1 MIAMNYILLAVGS
14 VLSLLFVFM
23 LIKGQKYNYMIDA
36 LEGDDFP
43 LKTIYCAGL
52 ALQDIKVFRP
62 FGKVASYLRENTKLV
77 YSRKF
82 SEFYTRIIWAQA
94 LSFGIMCCCVCFL
107 LTALL
112 PDMSGLLALM
122 GIVMLILPGYYFVSH
137 VGELVQKRRDACD
150 EEFPNAIA
158 KLALIVNSG
167 VILHDSWEVVAHGN
181 TGEFYD
187 LMQKSCLE
195 MQNGKSDIDAIY
207 EFGIQSGS
215 DTVKKF
221 TSALIQSIERGGGE
235 LPSFLSNQSKEL
247 WQHRRQVMLQKG
259 EKAVGAL
266 LMPIALMFLGV
277 MLIVI
282 SAAMQSFSL

>member
-1 MIAMNYILLAVGS
+1 MSYVLLLCGTVFT
-14 VLSLLFVFM
+14 LLLVVM

-36 LEGDDFP
+36 LEGEDFP
-43 LKTIYCAGL
+43 FKTIYCAGL
-52 ALQDIKVFRP
+52 AMQDFRIFRP
-62 FGKVASYLRENTKLV
+62 SGKIATYLRDNTKLA

-94 LSFGIMCCCVCFL
+94 LSLGLLCCGVCFL
-107 LTALL
+107 LSAILTDMAALL
-112 PDMSGLLALM
+112 GLI
-122 GIVMLILPGYYFVSH
+122 GIVMLFLPGYYFVSH
-137 VGELVQKRRDACD
+137 VGEMVAKRRVSCD
-150 EEFPNAIA
+150 EAFPNAIA
-158 KLALIVNSG
+158 KLALMINSG
-167 VILHDSWEVVAHGN
+167 VILHDAWEVVALGN
-181 TGEFYD
+181 DGELYL
-187 LMQKSCLE
+187 LMQKACEE
-195 MQNGKSDIDAIY
+195 MANGKSDIDAIY

-215 DTVKKF
+215 ETVKKF

-259 EKAVGAL
+259 EKAAGAL

>member
-1 MIAMNYILLAVGS
+1 MMRYILLLFGTIFA
-14 VLSLLFVFM
+14 LLLTVM
-23 LIKGQKYNYMIDA
+23 LIKGKKYNYMIHA

-43 LKTIYCAGL
+43 FKAIYSAGL
-52 ALQDIKVFRP
+52 ALQDFKMFKPSKKI
-62 FGKVASYLRENTKLV
+62 ASYLRDNTKLA

-94 LSFGIMCCCVCFL
+94 LSLGLLCSSVCFL
-107 LTALL
+107 LSAIIT
-112 PDMSGLLALM
+112 DMAGLLGLIGA
-122 GIVMLILPGYYFVSH
+122 VMLILPGYYFVSH
-137 VGELVQKRRDACD
+137 VGEIVQKRRDACE

-158 KLALIVNSG
+158 KLALMINSG
-167 VILHDSWEVVAHGN
+167 VILHDAWEVVAQGN
-181 TGEFYD
+181 SGELYT
-187 LMQKSCLE
+187 LMQKACDE
-195 MQNGKSDIDAIY
+195 MSNGKSDVDAIY

-215 DTVKKF
+215 ETVKKF

-235 LPSFLSNQSKEL
+235 LPGFLSNQSKEL

-259 EKAVGAL
+259 EKAAGAL
-266 LMPIALMFLGV
+266 LMPIVLMFFGV

>member
-1 MIAMNYILLAVGS
+1 MNYIFLIIGT
-14 VLSLLFVFM
+14 VLTLLFVIM
-23 LIKGQKYNYMIDA
+23 LLKGQKYNYMIDA

-43 LKTIYCAGL
+43 LKSIYCAGL
-52 ALQDIKVFRP
+52 ALQDVKLFQLS
-62 FGKVASYLRENTKLV
+62 GKIASFLRDNTKLI

-82 SEFYTRIIWAQA
+82 SEFYTRVIWAQA
-94 LSFGIMCCCVCFL
+94 LSFGMLCGGVCFL
-107 LTALL
+107 FSAILADLALL
-112 PDMSGLLALM
+112 LGLL
-122 GIVMLILPGYYFVSH
+122 GFVMLILPGFYFVTH
-137 VGELVQKRRDACD
+137 VKDLVQKRSDACD

-167 VILHDSWEVVAHGN
+167 VILHDSWEVVAYGN
-181 TGEFYD
+181 SGVFYD
-187 LMQKSCLE
+187 LMQRSCLE

-207 EFGIQSGS
+207 EFGVQSGS

-235 LPSFLSNQSKEL
+235 LPIFLSNQSKEL
-247 WQHRRQVMLQKG
+247 WAHRRQVMLQKG
-259 EKAVGAL
+259 EKAAGAL

-282 SAAMQSFSL
+282 SAALQSFSM